1 MLKRVLFFVCGCLAM
16 APHAQT
22 LPELEAKLSQTQAQL
37 TQLQSK
43 LAKQSQQQQ
52 AVFTQARTAT
62 QALVQAQGYPTAV
75 WQAANLFRGGL
86 GGAPLL
92 AATAQVQAARLA
104 KLQAQNSRLF
114 QLYGQLQTQQ
124 AELTAL
130 ATAIR
135 QAENRTQ
142 RRQRA
147 VLAQAGREASQLAV
161 ALTAALQA
169 APPLTMPTPEPLF
182 NPVAQGNLPA
192 AVAQAARVR
201 PVAGR
206 VVVGFRQ
213 GEGAERE
220 GVVLAAPPGS
230 VVKSPLTGKILFAE
244 GFRQF
249 GGLVI
254 VEGADGHEEVLGGL
268 GALTILAGQ
277 TVEAGHAVGELGPR
291 GRLYWEVRVRG
302 LVRNPLANL

>member
-1 MLKRVLFFVCGCLAM
+1 MLKYFICICLCLWALCTY
-16 APHAQT
+16 AQT
-22 LPELEAKLSQTQAQL
+22 LPELEAQLSQTQAQL
-37 TQLQSK
+37 SQLQTK
-43 LAKQSQQQQ
+43 LAKQNKQQQ
-52 AVFTQARTAT
+52 AVFTQARAAT
-62 QALVQAQGYPTAV
+62 QALVQAQAYPVAL
-75 WQAANLFRGGL
+75 WQAATLFRGGI

-92 AATAQVQAARLA
+92 AATAQAQATRLA
-104 KLQAQNSRLF
+104 KLQIQNSRLF

-124 AELTAL
+124 AKLAAI

-135 QAENRTQ
+135 QTESRMQ
-142 RRQRA
+142 RRQRV
-147 VLAQAGREASQLAV
+147 VLAEAGREASQLAV

-169 APPLTMPTPEPLF
+169 EPPLAMSAPEPLF
-182 NPVAQGNLPA
+182 NPVAQGNVPA
-192 AVAQAARVR
+192 AVAQQARVR
-201 PVAGR
+201 PVTGQ

-220 GVVLAAPPGS
+220 GVVIAAPSGS
-230 VVKSPLTGKILFAE
+230 VVKSPLTGRILFAE

-268 GALTILAGQ
+268 GALNILAGQ
-277 TVEAGHAVGELGPR
+277 TVEAGQAVGELGPR

-302 LVRNPLANL
+302 LARNPLANL